1 MSPRDSNGVHYQNAA
16 VIYIPAGR
24 TANFEAMRLLSE
36 QFDATRFVL
45 VIDCA
50 ESESKVRE
58 AFGRLSNV
66 VSIRLDAKLG
76 KGAAL
81 RAGLNAVEEEFVAF
95 LSESELARPR
105 DLRRAFALL
114 EHRLE
119 LDGVVGERFSSGAR
133 SRTRYEACAKA
144 LNTFG
149 RLAFGIEVTDPQSP
163 LKVFR
168 RASLV
173 HVFDDLRLYN
183 HGFDIELLFQAQ
195 RRHLRVIEI
204 PIEPAFPNRVP
215 VRFGMH
221 AVFALLLLRA
231 FYSPLAQIPFVGHLG
246 RHYYVPV
253 KRSYSI
259 LLFCWRDPRSPLA
272 GGGEVYLH
280 EQARCWIN
288 AGHKVTWFAQSFP
301 GAASTEHVDG
311 IKVVRWGR
319 FPFVFL
325 LAPFWYVFKS
335 GRKFD
340 FIVDC
345 MNGIPFFTPLFS
357 TKPKSC
363 LIYHIHSHH
372 FRDELPPVLSNIA
385 IWVETKL
392 VPFVYRRCNF
402 VTISDS
408 TKAEMEKL
416 KMSSLPIG
424 LIHSGVSDTLVP
436 GGKSERPTILYLGR
450 LKRYKGVRRLID
462 AFARLKR
469 DVPDARLVIAGTG
482 DDLEPLK
489 EYAADSGA
497 DGIEFTG
504 QVTDSDKIR
513 LMQEAWVFGMPSSI
527 EGWGIVVIE
536 ANSCSTP
543 AVSFNVNG
551 LRDCIRDGE
560 TGFLVESDDE
570 FYAKLRLLLIDS
582 TARSEMSKNALKWA
596 DNFSWEATAARTLQR
611 IREGQPWR
619 AVFEGSSVTHRY
631 LLRFRS
637 ITSERIDVPA
647 STLAN
652 EYQSIS

>member
-1 MSPRDSNGVHYQNAA
+1 MGPRVTKGVRYEHAA
-16 VIYIPAGR
+16 IVYIPAGR
-24 TANFEAMRLLSE
+24 TGNLGALLLLVE
-36 QFDATRFVL
+36 QFDATRFVI
-45 VIDCA
+45 VTDCA
-50 ESESKVRE
+50 ETETTLRATFKRH
-58 AFGRLSNV
+58 SNV
-66 VSIRLDAKLG
+66 MLIRLDAKLG

-81 RAGLNAVEEEFVAF
+81 RAGLNLAEEEFVAF
-95 LSESELARPR
+95 LSESELARAQ
-105 DLRRAFALL
+105 DLRRAFILL
-114 EHRLE
+114 ENRLE
-119 LDGVVGERFSSGAR
+119 LDGVVGERFSSASHRR
-133 SRTRYEACAKA
+133 SLYAACAKA
-144 LNTFG
+144 LNMFG
-149 RLAFGIEVTDPQSP
+149 RVVFGIDVSDPQSS

-168 RASLV
+168 RSSLV
-173 HVFDDLRLYN
+173 HVFEDLRLYN

-195 RRHLRVIEI
+195 RRHLRVIEM
-204 PIEPAFPNRVP
+204 PIEPALPERVP
-215 VRFGMH
+215 LRFGLQ
-221 AVFALLLLRA
+221 ALVALLFLRTL
-231 FYSPLAQIPFVGHLG
+231 YSPLARVPFVAHLG

-280 EQARCWIN
+280 EQARCWIK

-301 GAASTEHVDG
+301 GASQTEQVDG
-311 IKVVRWGR
+311 INVVRWGR

-325 LAPFWYVFKS
+325 LAPLWYLFRS

-372 FRDELPPVLSNIA
+372 FRDELPPVLANIA

-392 VPFVYRRCNF
+392 VPLVYRRCNF
-402 VTISDS
+402 ITISDS

-416 KMSSLPIG
+416 KISSLPIG
-424 LIHSGVSDTLVP
+424 LVHSGVSDGLIP
-436 GGKSERPTILYLGR
+436 GAKAERPTILYLGR

-462 AFARLKR
+462 AFARIKP

-504 QVTDSDKIR
+504 QVTDADKIR

-551 LRDCIRDGE
+551 LRDCIRDGH
-560 TGFLVESDDE
+560 TGFLVETDDE
-570 FYAKLRLLLIDS
+570 FYAKLHSLLTNS
-582 TARSEMSKNALKWA
+582 PARSQMARNALEWA
-596 DNFSWEATAARTLQR
+596 DNFSWEATAARTLQK
-611 IREGQPWR
+611 IRDGQPWR
-619 AVFEGSSVTHRY
+619 AVFERSATAQRY
-631 LLRFRS
+631 NLRFRS
-637 ITSERIDVPA
+637 VSEQNEVQLLPV
-647 STLAN
+647 S
-652 EYQSIS
+652 EYQSIP